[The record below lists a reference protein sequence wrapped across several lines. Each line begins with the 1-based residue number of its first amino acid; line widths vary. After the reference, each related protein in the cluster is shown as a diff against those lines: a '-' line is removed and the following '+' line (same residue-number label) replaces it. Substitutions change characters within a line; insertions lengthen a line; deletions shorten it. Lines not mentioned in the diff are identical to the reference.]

1 MKQFLIDDQVVLV
14 TGATGYLGHQM
25 VKDLHELNA
34 VVIVTARS
42 KEKAEKLAMQF
53 DERVYG
59 FELDISDKASVARCA
74 QEVGEKFGHIDVL
87 VNNAYFGSVASFED
101 VTADDLDD
109 SFDGTVKAVHYCTLS
124 FLPYLRKSK
133 APRIINIT
141 SMYGMV
147 APNKH
152 IYSSKADTNPLT
164 YGVGKAGIIQYTK
177 YAAMWLAEHKIT
189 VNSISYGPF
198 PNPQH
203 VKDKQFLDNLANMT
217 MLKRIGSLEDVSSAV
232 YFLSMPA
239 SSFVTGQNIVVDGG
253 WTAW

>member
-1 MKQFLIDDQVVLV
+1 MKQFSIANQVVVV
-14 TGATGYLGHQM
+14 TGATGYLGRQM
-25 VKDLHELNA
+25 VQDLHELNA

-42 KEKAEKLAMQF
+42 KEKAEELAMQF
-53 DERVYG
+53 GECVHG
-59 FELDISDKASVARCA
+59 FELDISDEGSVARCA
-74 QEVGEKFGHIDVL
+74 KEIGEKFGHIDVL
-87 VNNAYFGSVASFED
+87 VNNAYFGSAASFED
-101 VTADDLDD
+101 VTANDLDN
-109 SFDGTVKAVHYCTLS
+109 SFGGTVKAVHYCTLS
-124 FLPYLRKSK
+124 FLPYLRKSM
-133 APRIINIT
+133 APRIINIA

-147 APNKH
+147 SPNKH
-152 IYSSKADTNPLT
+152 IYPRKTDTNPLT
-164 YGVGKAGIIQYTK
+164 YGVGKAGIIQYVK

-203 VKDKQFLDNLANMT
+203 VKDKQFLDNLADMT
-217 MLKRIGSLEDVSSAV
+217 MLKRVGKLEDVSSAV